1 VATTTTDLLDR
12 LTRGRGEKA
21 LRYSAVSVV
30 GVVITQTL
38 LVILAGI
45 LNIQP
50 VVANVIAVMT
60 SAIPVFLLNKRW
72 VWGKGGRARV
82 RREVLPFWALTLVGL
97 AISSGMVAIAHAY
110 SDRTIY
116 VMLANI
122 SGFGIVWVAKFLFLD
137 AIVFGPDEDDAL

>member
-1 VATTTTDLLDR
+1 MATTPAALLDR

-38 LVILAGI
+38 LVLLAGI
-45 LNIQP
+45 LNITP
-50 VVANVIAVMT
+50 VVANLIAVTT

-82 RREVLPFWALTLVGL
+82 RREVLPFWALTLLGL
-97 AISSGMVAIAHAY
+97 VISTVLVAIAHEY
-110 SDRTIY
+110 SDRTI
-116 VMLANI
+116 
-122 SGFGIVWVAKFLFLD
+122 W
-137 AIVFGPDEDDAL
+137 P